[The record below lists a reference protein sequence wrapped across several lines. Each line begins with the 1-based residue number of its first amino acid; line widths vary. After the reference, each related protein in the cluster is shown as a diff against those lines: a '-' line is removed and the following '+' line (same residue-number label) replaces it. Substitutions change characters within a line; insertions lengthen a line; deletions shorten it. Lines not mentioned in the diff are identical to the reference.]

1 NSDLHCVSCHT
12 SSGRYRYK
20 NKDNEIC
27 AKCHQDQAEDF
38 ESHSHHAAKD
48 SLTCVSCH
56 MPKTEFARMT
66 RSDHSMRPPMP
77 AATIEFESPN
87 ACNICHVEEDAGW
100 SNKHVTEWHGSYQ
113 DETLEYAR
121 LIYQGRNGNFQHIDQ
136 MLEMINDTDIDIIF
150 RNSIIRILM
159 NQPNEGIEQYLFQAL
174 QDDSPLI
181 RASSAEALGMIVNDD
196 ARMALLNAAKDS
208 VLIVRNRAS
217 MSLASFPQNMFSQEE
232 WKIVE
237 SNFKEYE
244 DYLMTNPDTW
254 SAHYNLGNFYQGRGN
269 HQKAI
274 NSYNKAVELENEAIM
289 PLVNASLVYSILGN
303 NMLAEEKLKK
313 ALEVEPNNSAA
324 NLNYGL
330 LLGQTQR
337 FDQAKTYLVRALNS
351 DSTLSAA

>member
-1 NSDLHCVSCHT
+1 
-12 SSGRYRYK
+12 
-20 NKDNEIC
+20 
-27 AKCHQDQAEDF
+27 
-38 ESHSHHAAKD
+38 
-48 SLTCVSCH
+48 
-56 MPKTEFARMT
+56 
-66 RSDHSMRPPMP
+66 
-77 AATIEFESPN
+77 
-87 ACNICHVEEDAGW
+87 
-100 SNKHVTEWHGSYQ
+100 
-113 DETLEYAR
+113 
-121 LIYQGRNGNFQHIDQ
+121 
-136 MLEMINDTDIDIIF
+136 
-150 RNSIIRILM
+150 M

-217 MSLASFPQNMFSQEE
+217 MSLASFPQNMFTQEE
-232 WKIVE
+232 WNIVE

-351 DSTLSAA
+351 DSTLSAAAYNLAVISSQTNLAEALRYISRAYDLEPANAKYGYTYAFYSYQNGNNQKAISTLLKLIEANPDYIDAYLFLGNIYEESKNINAAIGIYEKAARLESIPAEYRRNIQMKADMLKQ